1 MKKYF
6 NIHVYGI
13 NEEYSVLFKVDE
25 SKVSEDY
32 DDDDIINLA
41 VDLGKLDEEDAE
53 VVDSI
58 EEISENE
65 YREATESLM
74 SWYKTL
80 Y

>member
-13 NEEYSVLFKVDE
+13 NEEFSVLFKVDE

-41 VDLGKLDEEDAE
+41 VDLGKLDEEDTE

-58 EEISENE
+58 EEISEEE
-65 YREATESLM
+65 YREITQNLM
-74 SWYKTL
+74 S
-80 Y
+80 

>member
-13 NEEYSVLFKVDE
+13 NEEFSVLFKVDE

-32 DDDDIINLA
+32 DDEDIINLA
-41 VDLGKLDEEDAE
+41 VDLGKLDEEYTE

-58 EEISENE
+58 EEISEE
-65 YREATESLM
+65 EFREVSQSLM
-74 SWYKTL
+74 S
-80 Y
+80 

>member
-74 SWYKTL
+74 S
-80 Y
+80 